1 MANKVEVIYDDKTLE
16 TLITVNGKSFD
27 TSRINGKEIADW
39 AYPFMMRKVRWNG
52 FYDEM
57 VQALGSQKAFDL
69 VFEGSDEALAELRE
83 AWENAPV
90 NVVSGS
96 STENAVVIVYDENTL
111 TTEITVNG
119 QPFDTSRI
127 NGKEIADW
135 VYPFMMRK
143 VKWEGIFEELA
154 KVVESQEYTIQ
165 FSGSNAAMNELME
178 ECPESV
184 SIQKNKGNYLQ
195 TSNEL
200 AKKVSSDDEVFN
212 TFVSLNKDKR
222 HQEAFDYAKSYADKG
237 NAGAQYSLF
246 ISYHVGK
253 IVPQDEKIAQSYLK
267 KSAEQGYAKAQYE
280 LGLLTH
286 DNNWLL
292 RSAEQGYSE
301 AQYLLGELYLE
312 GDDCPQDDDE
322 AFKWIKKAAEQGLA
336 EAQAKL
342 GNLYFYGWG
351 TAADSHQAAEW

>member
-1 MANKVEVIYDDKTLE
+1 MSKKKRNRGTNTPVTPVQSAPQTKNTVEVVYDDNTLE
-16 TLITVNGKSFD
+16 TLISVNGKTFD

-52 FYDEM
+52 FYEEM
-57 VQALGSQKAFDL
+57 VQVLGGQKAFDL

-154 KVVESQEYTIQ
+154 KVVGSQEYTIK

-178 ECPESV
+178 ECPETV
-184 SIQKNKGNYLQ
+184 AITKNKSTTKTITQLPSTKSSVVASSATRRDTNSSEDNQAEEKNARKAAFYEKYGYDWLWEDSTLEDKIKNYHIKGLWYQ
-195 TSNEL
+195 EVEL
-200 AKKVSSDDEVFN
+200 NQAK
-212 TFVSLNKDKR
+212 
-222 HQEAFDYAKSYADKG
+222 ADYQFRKSEFYKAHSVHRLSADK
-237 NAGAQYSLF
+237 NSRRDTY
-246 ISYHVGK
+246 
-253 IVPQDEKIAQSYLK
+253 
-267 KSAEQGYAKAQYE
+267 
-280 LGLLTH
+280 
-286 DNNWLL
+286 
-292 RSAEQGYSE
+292 
-301 AQYLLGELYLE
+301 
-312 GDDCPQDDDE
+312 
-322 AFKWIKKAAEQGLA
+322 
-336 EAQAKL
+336 
-342 GNLYFYGWG
+342 
-351 TAADSHQAAEW
+351 